1 MRVLVVDD
9 DEISSLI
16 IADNLREL
24 GYEVTT
30 AQDGEEGWEVFTA
43 EEFPII
49 ILDWMMPRLD
59 GIGLCR
65 RIRHQFTK
73 AYTYI
78 ILLTGRTEREDRLEA
93 LESGADDFLIKPL
106 DTGELRA
113 RLGVAARI
121 LESEQAL
128 RDVRNMEMALGAD
141 IQRKLL
147 FGAPPVDIEGL
158 HVDSIS
164 IPSKSVAGDF
174 LDYYPYA
181 NGIVDVVVGDVMGKG
196 VPAAMVAAGIKSALE
211 KSLLSLLSR
220 GAGLPPLPEVLQSTA
235 NRVVAELISLNTY
248 ATLCYARFYGAQR
261 RLAYINCGH
270 PNLIRWNALKD
281 RCELLPNSTV
291 PLGFL
296 EDATFPEHE
305 IELGI
310 GDLICLY
317 SDGISDVFGG
327 PEELAEWLQ
336 PRASLPLEE
345 IRGQLSDSAL
355 KDQPKDDSTFVLVR
369 ATGVLDSQSP
379 IAWSEYGALRKARE
393 TIRLIAE
400 GSYGLDSDAAGE
412 LILAVQEAGS
422 NALRHA
428 RPGHRNLPFGFK
440 VVDLRDSVRVEL
452 RYPGELFHPGD
463 IASIEPDPTTE
474 GGFGLAI
481 IAKCVDEYV
490 FGREGD
496 WNVVSLVKRKAIKS
510 EG

>member
-1 MRVLVVDD
+1 MKVLVVDD

-16 IADNLREL
+16 LSDNLREL

-30 AQDGEEGWEVFTA
+30 AQDGEEGWETFLA
-43 EEFPII
+43 GEFPIV

-59 GIGLCR
+59 GIGLCS
-65 RIRHQFTK
+65 RIRKRVTK

-78 ILLTGRTEREDRLEA
+78 VLLTGRTEREDRLLA

-106 DTGELRA
+106 DSGELRA
-113 RLGVAARI
+113 RLSVAARI
-121 LESEQAL
+121 LESEKAL

-147 FGAPPVDIEGL
+147 FGAAPAATEGI

-164 IPSKSVAGDF
+164 VPSKSVAGDF
-174 LDYYPYA
+174 LDYYPFA
-181 NGIVDVVVGDVMGKG
+181 NGIVDVVLGDVMGKG

-211 KSLLSLLSR
+211 KSLLSMLSR
-220 GAGLPPLPEVLQSTA
+220 GAGLPSLEEVLHATSA
-235 NRVVAELISLNTY
+235 RVVPELISLNTY

-261 RLAYINCGH
+261 RLSYVNCGH
-270 PNLIRWNALKD
+270 PNLIRWNALTDK
-281 RCELLPNSTV
+281 CELLPNSTV

-296 EDATFPEHE
+296 EDSPFPEHDV
-305 IELGI
+305 ELGI
-310 GDLICLY
+310 GDLVCLY

-327 PEELAEWLQ
+327 PEELAEWLL
-336 PRASLPLEE
+336 PKASLPLDE
-345 IRGQLSDSAL
+345 IRAGLAL
-355 KDQPKDDSTFVLVR
+355 TWKDQPKDDSTFVLIR
-369 ATGVLDSQSP
+369 ATGVQDSAHGV
-379 IAWSEYGALRKARE
+379 AWSEFGALRKARD
-393 TIRLIAE
+393 TIRSLAE
-400 GSYGLDSDAAGE
+400 GAYGLDSDAAGE

-440 VVDLRDSVRVEL
+440 VMDLRDSVRVEL
-452 RYPGELFHPGD
+452 RYPGEPFHPGD
-463 IASIEPDPTTE
+463 ISSIDPDPTTE
-474 GGFGLAI
+474 GGFGLSI

-490 FGREGD
+490 FGREGE
-496 WNVVSLVKRKAIKS
+496 WNVVSLEKRKAKVS